1 MEIRRT
7 DLERAADAGILT
19 HEQAEALWSS
29 LAHSPAATRPV
40 HPWTREDSLLLG
52 AAGAITALST
62 WALVVTWERFGGAG
76 AVFVSVA
83 WGLFLLRASRWGA
96 GRGLEGA
103 AGVLLGLAVAALPI
117 AVHGTQHWL
126 GLDGGSDAPVSD
138 LASWAMSHGFLPA
151 VAGVAAAVAAIW
163 IRPAPFLSAVL
174 VAALWFLL
182 MDGAA
187 VLFGPSPAWSDRA
200 ALSSLLGVLVLGAG
214 LGADGIRHRDHAFW
228 LYLAGL
234 VAFWGGITTY
244 HFASGLSLAFGGL
257 VNAGLVFLALALR
270 RRVFAVFGGIG
281 LAGVLGQAA
290 ESLVDPLVP
299 FVLVA
304 IVLAVAAG
312 TAGYSRIE
320 RPLARAIRRHLP
332 PFARRILPPLEA

>member
-7 DLERAADAGILT
+7 DLERAADAGIIT
-19 HEQAEALWSS
+19 HEQAEALWGS
-29 LAHSPAATRPV
+29 LAPRSAPPAAR
-40 HPWTREDSLLLG
+40 PWTRDDSILLG
-52 AAGAITALST
+52 AAGAITALSA
-62 WALVVTWERFGGAG
+62 WVLVVAWERLGGAG

-83 WGLFLLRASRWGA
+83 WGLFLLRASRWAA
-96 GRGLEGA
+96 GRGLETS

-126 GLDGGSDAPVSD
+126 GLDGGSEAPVSD
-138 LASWAMSHGFLPA
+138 LASWALSHGFLPA
-151 VAGVAAAVAAIW
+151 VAGVAAAVASIW

-182 MDGAA
+182 MDGAPL
-187 VLFGPSPAWSDRA
+187 LFGPATSWSDRA
-200 ALSSLLGVLVLGAG
+200 ALSSLLGILVLGAG
-214 LGADGIRHRDHAFW
+214 LGADGIRHRDQAFW

-234 VAFWGGITTY
+234 VSFWGGITTY

-290 ESLVDPLVP
+290 EALVDPLVP
-299 FVLVA
+299 FALAA

-320 RPLARAIRRHLP
+320 RPLAREVRRHLP
-332 PFARRILPPLEA
+332 PFARRFLPPLEA